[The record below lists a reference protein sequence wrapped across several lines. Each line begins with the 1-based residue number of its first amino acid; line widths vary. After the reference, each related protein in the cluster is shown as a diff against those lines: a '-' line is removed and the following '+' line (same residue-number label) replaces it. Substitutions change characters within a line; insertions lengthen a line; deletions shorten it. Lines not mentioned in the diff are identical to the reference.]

1 MEGRLRDKVIIV
13 TASTDGIGT
22 RFYRK
27 RSVYLCLTLNRPR
40 DC

>member
-22 RFYRK
+22 RSYGTIM
-27 RSVYLCLTLNRPR
+27 CLFMPVNRPR